1 MGCRNILLGE
11 SFFPSL
17 ETRSDHFNALLSFPP
32 FEGHRRA
39 IIYHYLHMTRYHHRM
54 NFFPFSS
61 DKENVGACRSLFRYQ
76 PPSTGGRNRYFGRE
90 TYDIKSEVHDAR
102 LQSNR
107 FQLCRHKAPCTR
119 STSFLIVLCHV
130 FKNIITLKPEPRR

>member
-11 SFFPSL
+11 SFSSL
-17 ETRSDHFNALLSFPP
+17 HSKHEAITSTRVLV
-32 FEGHRRA
+32 EGHRRA
-39 IIYHYLHMTRYHHRM
+39 IIYHYLHMTRYQHRM

-61 DKENVGACRSLFRYQ
+61 DKENVGACRSLVRYQ